1 MRQALRVAQWL
12 TILACTFVLLLTIM
26 PPALATKDP
35 VNVGGSDST
44 RIDETTVTGRAVD
57 PPDDREVDDTSSD
70 KEESSGDGTEKPS
83 VPAEDSGNDNDSSTG
98 AGTGSNESTRGQSVS
113 ADDGERASVH
123 EYNDGNPATIAVPG
137 LEDSWAT
144 VTEEKEDLKELRANC
159 LRISLIPLSRDCMD
173 LTSSADGDD
182 SADTDP
188 SGGPAARPSP
198 AEVAQTAVSQMHL
211 VAPQIA
217 SAPNDPDTLGAV
229 GLPVW
234 LWVANPG
241 PTTTGPNSTSATAGD
256 VTVTATATFS
266 GMTIDMGDGT
276 TIECTGPG
284 TEYPGTGIEESPDCG
299 HVYEQM
305 SDDQPGGLYTVNIT
319 AHWAVDWES
328 NSGEGGQIPVDLT
341 TDKQLRI
348 GSYQSVVT
356 DVT

>member
-1 MRQALRVAQWL
+1 MRRAFHRLITTAAVSTVAVSL
-12 TILACTFVLLLTIM
+12 TA
-26 PPALATKDP
+26 PALA
-35 VNVGGSDST
+35 
-44 RIDETTVTGRAVD
+44 
-57 PPDDREVDDTSSD
+57 
-70 KEESSGDGTEKPS
+70 
-83 VPAEDSGNDNDSSTG
+83 
-98 AGTGSNESTRGQSVS
+98 
-113 ADDGERASVH
+113 
-123 EYNDGNPATIAVPG
+123 
-137 LEDSWAT
+137 
-144 VTEEKEDLKELRANC
+144 
-159 LRISLIPLSRDCMD
+159 
-173 LTSSADGDD
+173 
-182 SADTDP
+182 DP
-188 SGGPAARPSP
+188 SGGITDDSSGGDSFIKTIATDEGSNDGGGGSGDGGGGGGDESSSGSGESPPADGSSGPRTERVDNTKPESVDGYSSGAPNSAPSRPPDNSVTLPDGSTARYTSEGAYVQGRNGGPTAYVDGMTRPQAEPADPQAPAAPQQPAPPQPAAPQVNP
-198 AEVAQTAVSQMHL
+198 AELAQTAVSQMHL
-211 VAPQIA
+211 TAPEIA

-284 TEYPGTGIEESPDCG
+284 TEYPGTGIEHSPDCG